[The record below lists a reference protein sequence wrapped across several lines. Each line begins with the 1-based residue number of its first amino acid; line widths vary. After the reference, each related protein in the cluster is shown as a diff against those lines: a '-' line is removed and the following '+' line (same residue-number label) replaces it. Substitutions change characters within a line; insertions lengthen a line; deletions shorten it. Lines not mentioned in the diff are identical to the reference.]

1 MNAGGTVGEAGGGGR
16 SGTAGP
22 GRHPTT
28 YRLHTQVNVI
38 NLTASTTVL
47 EGDETRLTDISAAL
61 LCRLTVMTPD
71 RTVELAVPTDIVL
84 ADLLPTIVDHGG
96 TDLFERGVQAG
107 GWVLQRVGQDP
118 LDEERTLGDL
128 GLRDGETVHLRLR
141 GDALPEIHY
150 DDLVDGLS
158 GKLRQRADS
167 WRPVWSHHLMT
178 GLALSAL
185 ATGLLLLLLPGP
197 SGLRALCAAATAV
210 VLLAGAAAASR
221 AVGDVG
227 AGASLGAAAVPYLAL
242 AGSLVPQGASSDAEW
257 GARLLAGCAA
267 AAGAAVLAVAAV
279 GACAPLFLAT
289 ALAAAL
295 GALGGAVMLFG
306 VEAGGTAA
314 PLILVIVLLGH
325 FLPSLAFRLSGLK
338 VPLLPT
344 NTGQLQEGIDPTPD
358 ELIAARGAV
367 ADQYL
372 TGLYGATGL
381 VAAGCLTVLAFQ
393 TSWAPLTLAAV
404 LCALLFT
411 HARAIGGAWQRLA
424 VVLPAAYGS
433 VLLAVRWVLASD
445 AGARPLL
452 LAGLLAAAAVLAITG
467 WTLPGRRLVPYWGRA
482 VDLLQLLFAIVLV
495 PLALL
500 VTGLYG
506 YLRGLNS

>member
-1 MNAGGTVGEAGGGGR
+1 M
-16 SGTAGP
+16 
-22 GRHPTT
+22 
-28 YRLHTQVNVI
+28 I
-38 NLTASTTVL
+38 NPTASTTVL

-71 RTVELAVPTDIVL
+71 RTVELAVPSDIVL

-96 TDLFERGVQAG
+96 ADLYERGASAG
-107 GWVLQRVGQDP
+107 GWVLQRLGQEP

-141 GDALPEIHY
+141 GDVLPEIHY

-158 GKLRQRADS
+158 SRLRERADS

-178 GLALSAL
+178 GLALGSL
-185 ATGLLLLLLPGP
+185 ATGLLLLLQPGP
-197 SGLRALCAAATAV
+197 AGLRAVCAAVTAML
-210 VLLAGAAAASR
+210 LLAGAAAASR

-242 AGSLVPQGASSDAEW
+242 AGSLVPQGASSDAEL
-257 GARLLAGCAA
+257 GARLLAGCSA

-295 GALGGAVMLFG
+295 GATGGAVMLFG
-306 VEAGGTAA
+306 VPATGTAA
-314 PLILVIVLLGH
+314 PLILAIVLLGN

-358 ELIAARGAV
+358 EVIAARGAV

-381 VAAGCLTVLAFQ
+381 VAASCLTVLAFQ

-404 LCALLFT
+404 LCALMFT

-433 VLLAVRWVLASD
+433 VLLTVRWVLETD
-445 AGARPLL
+445 AGSRPLL

-482 VDLLQLLFAIVLV
+482 VDLLHLLFAITLV

>member
-1 MNAGGTVGEAGGGGR
+1 M
-16 SGTAGP
+16 
-22 GRHPTT
+22 
-28 YRLHTQVNVI
+28 
-38 NLTASTTVL
+38 
-47 EGDETRLTDISAAL
+47 TDISAAL

-227 AGASLGAAAVPYLAL
+227 AVSY
-242 AGSLVPQGASSDAEW
+242 
-257 GARLLAGCAA
+257 
-267 AAGAAVLAVAAV
+267 
-279 GACAPLFLAT
+279 
-289 ALAAAL
+289 
-295 GALGGAVMLFG
+295 
-306 VEAGGTAA
+306 
-314 PLILVIVLLGH
+314 
-325 FLPSLAFRLSGLK
+325 
-338 VPLLPT
+338 
-344 NTGQLQEGIDPTPD
+344 
-358 ELIAARGAV
+358 
-367 ADQYL
+367 
-372 TGLYGATGL
+372 
-381 VAAGCLTVLAFQ
+381 
-393 TSWAPLTLAAV
+393 
-404 LCALLFT
+404 T
-411 HARAIGGAWQRLA
+411 HL
-424 VVLPAAYGS
+424 
-433 VLLAVRWVLASD
+433 
-445 AGARPLL
+445 
-452 LAGLLAAAAVLAITG
+452 
-467 WTLPGRRLVPYWGRA
+467 
-482 VDLLQLLFAIVLV
+482 
-495 PLALL
+495 
-500 VTGLYG
+500 
-506 YLRGLNS
+506 